1 MAHLDLCKIGH
12 RSKAFKRKTTGN
24 DKNNNL
30 LDDEIEDDNSCEE
43 N

>member
-1 MAHLDLCKIGH
+1 MARLDLCKVGH
-12 RSKAFKRKTTGN
+12 RSKAFKRKSTGN

-30 LDDEIEDDNSCEE
+30 LYDEIDNSCEE